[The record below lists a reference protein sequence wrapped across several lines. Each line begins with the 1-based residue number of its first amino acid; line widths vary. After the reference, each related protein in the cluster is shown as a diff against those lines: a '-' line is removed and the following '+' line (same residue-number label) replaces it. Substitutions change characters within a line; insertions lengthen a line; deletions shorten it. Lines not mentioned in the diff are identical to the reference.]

1 MGPCPKNADAV
12 LANANKLTAAVV
24 DDLAHERMAGLFLTS
39 WATEPFRR
47 IILTNA
53 GVIVVCRIPGRA
65 DTAGFTIFP
74 TFVALVHKKLYYPLR
89 TGGTPR
95 PFFFFFGSPP
105 AAQKR
110 GIGFRCRPTTLSAIS
125 RAVDGVGGRSNVP
138 SHLTSPH
145 ASSGYSI
152 SALRRAPVELGPSTR
167 GKFGANLRQISGRL
181 RHWAEYL
188 APIDPRCTDCAV

>member
-74 TFVALVHKKLYYPLR
+74 TFVVLVTKKTYVECTKSYV
-89 TGGTPR
+89 GTLPPR
-95 PFFFFFGSPP
+95 PPP
-105 AAQKR
+105 ANHKPQTRELLQLMWKLRRIDSTWR
-110 GIGFRCRPTTLSAIS
+110 GAETWGFRE
-125 RAVDGVGGRSNVP
+125 
-138 SHLTSPH
+138 SP
-145 ASSGYSI
+145 
-152 SALRRAPVELGPSTR
+152 VMM
-167 GKFGANLRQISGRL
+167 
-181 RHWAEYL
+181 
-188 APIDPRCTDCAV
+188 